1 MTNNK
6 KPQASFIKSRK
17 HAPHLL
23 SALPAPALAMLATF
37 GMPAAA
43 HAAPDNV
50 IDQRIPTVQVTGA
63 NVPAGPVSSN
73 DKFTAPLLDTPK
85 SVTVVTADVI
95 AQTGAVSL
103 TDALRTVPGITIGA
117 GEGGNPVG
125 DNLFIRGYN
134 AQTDTYIDGIRDAG
148 SQSREIFNLDQVE
161 VVKGPNSAYGG
172 RSSAGG
178 GVNLVSKTAQ
188 GYDFNNASVG
198 IGSDKYRRVT
208 GDLNRAIGN
217 NSAFRLNVMGHENDV
232 PGRKVVGGNR
242 WGVAPTVTFGLS
254 GPDRAIVSLYHLTSH
269 EIPDTGIPFNNPVTT
284 GKDVA
289 RNGNGTPFAVDRE
302 TFYGLANRD
311 FRDTKSDVGT
321 IDLRHEFSPNLSL
334 RNVTRYG
341 KSNNDYVWTQPDD
354 SKGNTVLYGTV
365 WRRANT
371 RATETRTFANVTSL
385 TGEQLVAGMKH
396 SFNAG
401 VEFDRETT
409 DRSSYIFT
417 PGTNNPLT
425 GTFTCPSSGAAT
437 LYNCTTLVNPNPYD
451 PWVYSRSL
459 SGALTH
465 VSTRTKAAYAFDTIE
480 IDPQW
485 LLNLGLRRDD
495 FQSTLDT
502 LPTATT
508 AAAHAVVDTDFV
520 STQAGIVYKP
530 AKNGSVYLSYASSA
544 TPPGNDG
551 GDGLDALTAVVQ
563 NLQPQRSRNIELGT
577 KWDLLP
583 GGRLSLTG
591 ALFKSTMN
599 NARVTAPDGTTQNVG
614 RKEIQGVELGFSG
627 KLSSAWTVFGGYTWL
642 DAEIADNGYLNT
654 GTTAVP
660 NWTPSPYNGNRF
672 PTTPK
677 NSASLWTSYAFTKGF
692 TAGFGMSAM
701 SKVYAN
707 VNNNKYVPGYARF
720 DAMASYALNADVSL
734 QLNLQNLTDKLYFDK
749 VSSPHYAG
757 VAPGRS
763 ATLTANFKF

>member
-1 MTNNK
+1 MTKNNK
-6 KPQASFIKSRK
+6 QASFITSRK
-17 HAPHLL
+17 HARV
-23 SALPAPALAMLATF
+23 LPAPAMALLATL
-37 GMPAAA
+37 GMPAAQ
-43 HAAPDNV
+43 AAPDNA
-50 IDQRIPTVQVTGA
+50 IDQNIPTVQVTGA
-63 NVPAGPVSSN
+63 NTKAGPVSAN

-85 SVTVVTADVI
+85 SVTVVTADTI

-117 GEGGNPVG
+117 AEGGNPVG
-125 DNLFIRGYN
+125 DNMFIRGYN

-148 SQSREIFNLDQVE
+148 SQSREIFNLEQVE

-178 GVNLVSKTAQ
+178 GVNLVSKSAQ

-198 IGSDKYRRVT
+198 IGSDKYRRIT
-208 GDLNRAIGN
+208 GDVNRALGN
-217 NSAFRLNVMGHENDV
+217 NSAFRLNAMAHENDV

-242 WGVAPTVTFGLS
+242 WGVAPTVTFGLK

-284 GKDVA
+284 GADVSK
-289 RNGNGTPFAVDRE
+289 NGNGTPFAVDRE

-321 IDLRHEFSPNLSL
+321 IDLRHEFSPTLAL

-354 SKGNTVLYGTV
+354 SKGNTVRYGTV

-385 TGEQLVAGMKH
+385 NGELTAAGLKH
-396 SFNAG
+396 SFNTG

-409 DRSSYIFT
+409 ERSSYIFT

-425 GTFTCPSSGAAT
+425 NTFTCPTSGAAT

-451 PWVYSRSL
+451 PWVYTRTL

-465 VSTRTKAAYAFDTIE
+465 VSTKTRAAYAFDTIE
-480 IDPQW
+480 INPQW
-485 LLNLGLRRDD
+485 LLNLGLRWDD

-508 AAAHAVVDTDFV
+508 VAAHAVVDTDFV
-520 STQAGIVYKP
+520 STQAGLVFKP
-530 AKNGSVYLSYASSA
+530 TKNGSIYLSFASSA

-551 GDGLDALTAVVQ
+551 GDGLDALTAVIQ
-563 NLQPQRSRNIELGT
+563 NLQPQRSRNLELGT

-583 GGRLSLTG
+583 GGRLSVTG

-627 KLSSAWTVFGGYTWL
+627 KLTSAWTVFGGYTYL
-642 DAEIADNGYLNT
+642 DAEIADNGFIAS
-654 GTTAVP
+654 GSSFV
-660 NWTPSPYNGNRF
+660 PSPFNGNRF

-677 NSASLWTSYAFTKGF
+677 NSASLWTSYAFTRDF

-707 VNNNKYVPGYARF
+707 VNNNKWVPGYARF
-720 DAMASYALNADVSL
+720 DAMASYTLNKDISL
-734 QLNLQNLTDKLYFDK
+734 QLNLQNLADKLYFDK

-763 ATLTANFKF
+763 ATLTANFRF